1 MAIQVV
7 LSPSKLLLEEG
18 TKPDLCTL
26 TMPTFLA
33 NAKLLASELL
43 VHDVAFWEKKL
54 GVKKDVAERSKTW
67 LKHLSQ
73 IDFNHV
79 ASPAACMFQG
89 EAFKFL
95 QAESFSK
102 QEWNRASKNL
112 FILSGMYGILRAT
125 DAVLPYRLMIGT
137 VVSAGD
143 AKNLYGY
150 WQENVTAFL
159 KAQPKSNRILN
170 CASEEYSK
178 VIDRRIFSKHIIDV
192 EFLQRKGSELKQVA
206 TISKQS
212 RGAMARFV
220 IQNKIAKRDDL
231 CSFQEMGYA
240 YQKSLSTENKLVFV
254 R

>member
-7 LSPSKLLLEEG
+7 LSPSKLLLEGG
-18 TKPDLCTL
+18 TKPSLCDLTI
-26 TMPTFLA
+26 PTYIS
-33 NAKLLASELL
+33 NAKHLASELL

-54 GVKKDVAERSKTW
+54 GVKKDVAEKSRAW
-67 LKHLSQ
+67 LKQVSQ
-73 IDFNHV
+73 TDFNHV

-89 EAFKFL
+89 EAFKYL

-102 QEWNRASKNL
+102 QEWNKASKNL

-137 VVSAGD
+137 VVSVGE

-150 WQENVTAFL
+150 WQENVNAFL
-159 KAQPKSNRILN
+159 KAQPKSNCILN

-178 VIDRRIFSKHIIDV
+178 VIDRKIFSNQIIDV
-192 EFLQRKGSELKQVA
+192 EFRQRKGRELKQVA

-231 CSFQEMGYA
+231 CTFKEMGYA
-240 YQKSLSTENKLVFV
+240 YQESLSNENKLVFV